1 MFTGREYQS
10 DFSEVCKK
18 LAGEAKS
25 EREVKNAL
33 IGLEWIL
40 WEAIRG
46 ALIQA
51 SAVLGFGFVLLPTF
65 LLGINLRESW
75 TAGLFAVGLAIA
87 FTLLIY
93 GVLRL
98 SLFLGLTKHVRSHRF
113 GMSDYE
119 HDSNPPAAT

>member
-10 DFSEVCKK
+10 DFIEVCQT

-51 SAVLGFGFVLLPTF
+51 SAVLGFSLVFVPAF
-65 LLGINLRESW
+65 LLGIDLRESW
-75 TAGLFAVGLAIA
+75 KAGLFAVGLAIA
-87 FTLLIY
+87 VTLLIY
-93 GVLRL
+93 GVMRL

-113 GMSDYE
+113 GMLNYE
-119 HDSNPPAAT
+119 HDSDPPAVT

>member
-10 DFSEVCKK
+10 DFIEVCQT

-51 SAVLGFGFVLLPTF
+51 SAVLGFSLVFVPAF
-65 LLGINLRESW
+65 LLGIDLREIW
-75 TAGLFAVGLAIA
+75 KAGLFAVGLAIA
-87 FTLLIY
+87 VTLLIY
-93 GVLRL
+93 GVMRL
-98 SLFLGLTKHVRSHRF
+98 SLFLGLTKHVRSRRF
-113 GMSDYE
+113 GMLNYE
-119 HDSNPPAAT
+119 HDSDPPAVA